1 MLKRAVLKG
10 DGKKKCSHND
20 KQETINIKMIVNLR
34 ITAIIV
40 LKMLKNLIHYPFRN
54 VTNWKGETK

>member
-1 MLKRAVLKG
+1 MLKRAILKG
-10 DGKKKCSHND
+10 DERRSVLTMINKNPV
-20 KQETINIKMIVNLR
+20 NIKVIVNLR

-40 LKMLKNLIHYPFRN
+40 LKMLKGSIHYPFRN